1 MKFME
6 WSTKFELGIPDM
18 DQQHQRWL
26 EILNNFYE
34 KLNNDDMTENV
45 KILVDEVLEYTNYH
59 FTQEETFMESIHYPE
74 IDSQKQMHAQI
85 IRMIEGYR
93 QKAVEGKVIISMTL
107 TAELKKWFKEHILIE
122 DKKYSEFFLNR

>member
-34 KLNNDDMTENV
+34 KLDNDDMTENV
-45 KILVDEVLEYTNYH
+45 KKLVDEVLEYTNYH

-74 IDSQKQMHAQI
+74 IDSQKQMHAEI